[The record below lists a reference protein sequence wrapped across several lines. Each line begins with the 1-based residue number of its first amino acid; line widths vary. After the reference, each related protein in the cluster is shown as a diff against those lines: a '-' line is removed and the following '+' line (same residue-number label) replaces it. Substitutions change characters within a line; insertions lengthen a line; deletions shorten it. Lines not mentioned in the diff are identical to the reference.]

1 MPQQRSE
8 AAREASRRNGA
19 RSKGPRTLTG
29 RTRVAY
35 NALRHGL
42 RGRQTIEP
50 AYLPEWLKQVER
62 SVVHCY
68 PELTQRRREFL
79 DRILGCMLLIDQ
91 ADRLI
96 VEEFGRLD
104 AMLSGADREHAQKFD
119 PKRLERLLKYR
130 ARFQASRDM
139 AFKRL
144 IVGAHLK
151 KKPAP
156 LFRFRK
162 PRKTRKADGK
172 STGISAAQFETLVRD
187 GWKQSPPASE

>member
-35 NALRHGL
+35 NAMRHGL

-50 AYLPEWLKQVER
+50 AYLPDWLKQVER
-62 SVVHCY
+62 RVVHCF

-104 AMLSGADREHAQKFD
+104 AMLSGTDHDHAQKFD
-119 PKRLERLLKYR
+119 SRRLTRLLKYR

-144 IVGAHLK
+144 IVGAQPK
-151 KKPAP
+151 EKPAP

-162 PRKTRKADGK
+162 PPRTRKVKGK
-172 STGISAAQFETLVRD
+172 DTGISAAQFEALVRE
-187 GWKQSPPASE
+187 GWNQSAPASE

>member
-50 AYLPEWLKQVER
+50 AYLPDWLKQVER
-62 SVVHCY
+62 CVVHCY
-68 PELTQRRREFL
+68 PQLTQRRREFL

-104 AMLSGADREHAQKFD
+104 AMLSGSDRELAQKFD
-119 PKRLERLLKYR
+119 PKRLGRLLKYR
-130 ARFQASRDM
+130 TRFRARRDL

-144 IVGAHLK
+144 IVGAYPPEK
-151 KKPAP
+151 REP

-162 PRKTRKADGK
+162 PPRTRKAKGK
-172 STGISAAQFETLVRD
+172 GARISAAQMAALVRD
-187 GWKQSPPASE
+187 AWEQSAPASE